1 MTRKTLLRDAIH
13 TALYG
18 SAALALVA
26 APNVLA
32 QDDAGTELETITV
45 VGSRI
50 KRTDIETS
58 QPVFVIERE
67 DLQKTGLSSVGD
79 ILQDLTTSGA
89 ALNTTFNNG
98 GNGETNVNLRNLGSN
113 RTLVLVN
120 GRRWVSNL
128 FGIVDLN
135 TIPVSVIERVEVL
148 KDGAS
153 AIYGSDAIAG
163 VINITTR
170 DSYDGA
176 EASAYLGENEEGDGR
191 TELYDFTIGS
201 STDRASVV
209 MNAAYSK
216 QEPIFAGD
224 REVSENPLFGF
235 GGNNVFAG
243 ASSSSPFG
251 RFGFGSNGARLPN
264 GAPGTLTLI
273 PGRPGTAASDFRPI
287 NLATDGFN
295 FAPDN
300 YLLTPQERTSIFLQA
315 RYDITDSI
323 SFNTTLLYNERRSEQ
338 QLAASPFT
346 FGTVGAGLGTFTI
359 PANAL
364 YNPFGVPVTRAQY
377 RNTEQTR
384 NFSQDVDTF
393 YFGGTLE
400 GAFDLFERSFSW
412 DLNYIYTD
420 NERRDTTQGLFNL
433 AALAQGLGPS
443 FRDANGVARCGIP
456 GAVIAGCVPVNI
468 FGGPEGFTRE
478 MADFTSFTG
487 TDTRYKK
494 LYDYTAN
501 ITGDLFDLPAGPLG
515 FAAGY
520 EYRREFGYDQP
531 DALVSSGAS
540 TGNIRQPTEGG
551 FSLDEIYAEFN
562 IPVLKDLAFAE
573 TFEISIAARF
583 SDYSNFGET
592 TNPKFGFRWKPFADL
607 LVRGNYSE
615 GFRAP
620 SVSELFLGAT
630 DAFPTIADPC
640 SASQNP
646 TGVVAQRCF
655 SGFGGIAAVPAG
667 YEQANAQIRITAG
680 GNPDVA
686 PETAR
691 TKTLGLVYSPSWAE
705 GLDLYLDWYNIQ
717 ITNIIGPASG
727 QFILND
733 CYVVGNV
740 RSCDLI
746 TRAGGGEIIDL
757 FAGVAN
763 NAVTRGTEIEGYDFT
778 ASYKFDT
785 ELGKFRIV
793 WDSAYTSYLGDIGQP
808 AAGTV
813 LDDGT
818 ILAGNVIGTYV
829 GALFVP
835 QWRLRSNVS
844 TNWQLGDWGATLTAR
859 YLSEL
864 DETCAVVV
872 NTANAIGQPQLANQ
886 CSDPT
891 VVDPQFG
898 GPTNTL
904 DATWYFDA
912 QLTWDAPWNARITG
926 GIRNLFDEEPPVA
939 FSAFANSFDP
949 QYDVPGR
956 FWYVQYMQKF

>member
-1 MTRKTLLRDAIH
+1 MTRNSLLRDAIN

-18 SAALALVA
+18 GAALALVA
-26 APNVLA
+26 APNAFA
-32 QDDAGTELETITV
+32 QDDAEQLETITV

-58 QPVFVIERE
+58 QPVFVLERE
-67 DLQKTGLSSVGD
+67 DLAKTGLSSVGD

-98 GNGETNVNLRNLGSN
+98 GNGETNVNLRNLGPN

-170 DSYDGA
+170 DNYDGA
-176 EASAYLGENEEGDGR
+176 EAGVFLGENEEGDGR

-209 MNAAYSK
+209 LNASYGK

-224 REVSENPLFGF
+224 REQTANPLFGF

-243 ASSSSPFG
+243 ASSTTPFG
-251 RFGFGSNGARLPN
+251 RFGFGDSGGRLPN

-273 PGRPGTAASDFRPI
+273 PGRPGTSPSDFRPI
-287 NLATDGFN
+287 DLATDGFN

-300 YLLTPQERTSIFLQA
+300 YLLTPNERTSIFVQG
-315 RYDITDSI
+315 RYDITDNI
-323 SFNTTLLYNERRSEQ
+323 SFSTTMLYNERRSEQ
-338 QLAASPFT
+338 QLAASPFAL
-346 FGTVGAGLGTFTI
+346 GTVGSGLGVFSI
-359 PANAL
+359 SADNI
-364 YNPFGVPVTRAQY
+364 YNPFGVDVTRAQY
-377 RNTEQTR
+377 RNTAQTR
-384 NFSQDVDTF
+384 NFQQDVDTF
-393 YFGGTLE
+393 YFGGTLQ
-400 GAFDLFERSFSW
+400 GSFDVIDRNFSW
-412 DLNYIYTD
+412 DVNYMYSD
-420 NERRDTTQGLFNL
+420 NERRDTTEGLFNL
-433 AALAQGLGPS
+433 NALALGAGPS
-443 FRDANGVARCGIP
+443 FRDAAGNPVCGTP
-456 GAVIAGCVPVNI
+456 DAPIAGCVPVNF
-468 FGGPEGFTRE
+468 FGGPDGFTPA
-478 MADFTSFTG
+478 MANATSFTG

-520 EYRREFGYDQP
+520 EYRREFGYDRP

-551 FSLDEIYAEFN
+551 FSLDEFYAEFN
-562 IPVLKDLAFAE
+562 IPILKDLAFAE
-573 TFEISIAARF
+573 TFEISIAARY

-592 TNPKFGFRWKPFADL
+592 VNPKFGFRWKPFADL

-620 SVSELFLGAT
+620 SVSELFTGAT

-640 SASQNP
+640 SASQSP

-655 SGFGGIAAVPAG
+655 GGFNGISAVPAG
-667 YEQANAQIRITAG
+667 YEQANAQIRITGG
-680 GNPDVA
+680 GNADVS

-691 TKTLGLVYSPSWAE
+691 TKTLGLVYSPSWAD

-717 ITNIIGPASG
+717 ITDIIGPASG

-733 CYVVGNV
+733 CYVVGNAS
-740 RSCDLI
+740 SCALI
-746 TRAGGGEIIDL
+746 TRQASGEIVDL

-763 NAVTRGTEIEGYDFT
+763 NAVTRGSEIEGYDFT

-785 ELGKFRIV
+785 EFGKFRIV
-793 WDSAYTSYLGDIGQP
+793 WDNAYTSYLGDIGQP
-808 AAGTV
+808 SAGTV

-818 ILAGNVIGTYV
+818 IVAGNVIGTYV
-829 GALFVP
+829 GAVFLP
-835 QWRLRSNVS
+835 QWRLRSNIT
-844 TNWQLGDWGATLTAR
+844 TNWQLGDWGASVTAR
-859 YLSEL
+859 YLSAL

-872 NTANAIGQPQLANQ
+872 NTANTIGQPELANL
-886 CSDPT
+886 CTSPD

-898 GPTNTL
+898 GPTNKL
-904 DATWYFDA
+904 DDTWYFDM
-912 QLTWDAPWNARITG
+912 QVSWDAPWNARISG
-926 GIRNLFDEEPPVA
+926 GIRNMFDEDPPVA

-949 QYDVPGR
+949 QYEVPGR

>member
-1 MTRKTLLRDAIH
+1 MTRKTLLRDAIN

-18 SAALALVA
+18 GAALALVA
-26 APNVLA
+26 APNAFA

-98 GNGETNVNLRNLGSN
+98 GNGETNVNLRNLGAN

-201 STDRASVV
+201 STDRASVI
-209 MNAAYSK
+209 MNAAYAK

-224 REVSENPLFGF
+224 REISANPLFGF

-243 ASSSSPFG
+243 ASSSTPFG
-251 RFGFGSNGARLPN
+251 RFGFGNGAVLPN

-273 PGRPGTAASDFRPI
+273 PGRPGTSAGDFRPI

-300 YLLTPQERTSIFLQA
+300 YLLTPQERTSIFVQA
-315 RYDITDSI
+315 RYDITDNI

-359 PANAL
+359 PASAL
-364 YNPFGVPVTRAQY
+364 YNPFGVDVTRAQY

-400 GAFDLFERSFSW
+400 GSFDMLERNFSW
-412 DLNYIYTD
+412 DVNYIYTD
-420 NERRDTTQGLFNL
+420 NERRDTTEGLFNL

-443 FRDANGVARCGIP
+443 FLDANGVPTCGTP
-456 GAVIAGCVPVNI
+456 TAPIAGCVPVNI

-501 ITGDLFDLPAGPLG
+501 ITGDLFELPAGPLG

-520 EYRREFGYDQP
+520 EYRREFGFDNP

-551 FSLDEIYAEFN
+551 FSLDEFYAEFN
-562 IPVLKDLAFAE
+562 IPILKDLAFAE
-573 TFEISIAARF
+573 TSRSRSRRATRTTPISAR
-583 SDYSNFGET
+583 
-592 TNPKFGFRWKPFADL
+592 R
-607 LVRGNYSE
+607 
-615 GFRAP
+615 
-620 SVSELFLGAT
+620 
-630 DAFPTIADPC
+630 PTRS
-640 SASQNP
+640 SASAGSRSP
-646 TGVVAQRCF
+646 TSSCAATTRKASARRACPSCSSARPTRSRRSPTRVPRRRTRRASSRSAASAASAGSPRCRRAT
-655 SGFGGIAAVPAG
+655 SRRTRRSASRAAAT
-667 YEQANAQIRITAG
+667 RTFRRRLR
-680 GNPDVA
+680 
-686 PETAR
+686 AR
-691 TKTLGLVYSPSWAE
+691 RHS
-705 GLDLYLDWYNIQ
+705 
-717 ITNIIGPASG
+717 ASST
-727 QFILND
+727 
-733 CYVVGNV
+733 
-740 RSCDLI
+740 R
-746 TRAGGGEIIDL
+746 RAGPR
-757 FAGVAN
+757 AW
-763 NAVTRGTEIEGYDFT
+763 TCTSTGTTSRSPTSSVPRRASSSSTT
-778 ASYKFDT
+778 AMS
-785 ELGKFRIV
+785 
-793 WDSAYTSYLGDIGQP
+793 SATSPP
-808 AAGTV
+808 A
-813 LDDGT
+813 
-818 ILAGNVIGTYV
+818 
-829 GALFVP
+829 
-835 QWRLRSNVS
+835 R
-844 TNWQLGDWGATLTAR
+844 
-859 YLSEL
+859 
-864 DETCAVVV
+864 
-872 NTANAIGQPQLANQ
+872 
-886 CSDPT
+886 
-891 VVDPQFG
+891 
-898 GPTNTL
+898 
-904 DATWYFDA
+904 
-912 QLTWDAPWNARITG
+912 
-926 GIRNLFDEEPPVA
+926 
-939 FSAFANSFDP
+939 
-949 QYDVPGR
+949 
-956 FWYVQYMQKF
+956 

>member
-1 MTRKTLLRDAIH
+1 MTRNTKLRDAIQS
-13 TALYG
+13 ALYG
-18 SAALALVA
+18 SAVLALGV
-26 APNVLA
+26 APNAFA
-32 QDDAGTELETITV
+32 QDDANTELETITV

-67 DLQKTGLSSVGD
+67 DLAKTGLSSVGD

-98 GNGETNVNLRNLGSN
+98 GNGETNVNLRNLGAN

-176 EASAYLGENEEGDGR
+176 EASAFLGENEEGDGR

-209 MNAAYSK
+209 MNASYAK

-224 REVSENPLFGF
+224 REISENPLFGF
-235 GGNNVFAG
+235 GGNNVLAG
-243 ASSSSPFG
+243 ASSTTPFG
-251 RFGFGSNGARLPN
+251 RFGFGASGGRLPN

-273 PGRPGTAASDFRPI
+273 PGRPGTSPGDFRPI
-287 NLATDGFN
+287 DLATDGFN

-300 YLLTPQERTSIFLQA
+300 YLLTPQERTSVFLQA

-346 FGTVGAGLGTFTI
+346 FGTVGSGLGRFNVSADNI
-359 PANAL
+359 
-364 YNPFGVPVTRAQY
+364 YNPFGVDVTRAQY
-377 RNTEQTR
+377 RNTAQTR
-384 NFSQDVDTF
+384 NFQQDVDTF
-393 YFGGTLE
+393 YFGGTLQ
-400 GAFDLFERSFSW
+400 GSFDLVDRNFAW
-412 DLNYIYTD
+412 DVNYIYTD
-420 NERRDTTQGLFNL
+420 NERRDTTEGLFNL
-433 AALAQGLGPS
+433 NALAQGLGPS
-443 FRDANGVARCGIP
+443 FLDANGVPTCGTP
-456 GAVIAGCVPVNI
+456 DAPIAGCVPVNI
-468 FGGPEGFTRE
+468 FGGPDGFTQQ
-478 MADFTSFTG
+478 MANATSFTG

-501 ITGDLFDLPAGPLG
+501 ITGDLFELPAGPLG

-540 TGNIRQPTEGG
+540 TGNIRQPTSGG
-551 FSLDEIYAEFN
+551 FSLDEFYAEFN
-562 IPVLKDLAFAE
+562 IPIVKDLAFAE
-573 TFEISIAARF
+573 IFEISIAARY
-583 SDYSNFGET
+583 SDFSNFGET
-592 TNPKFGFRWKPFADL
+592 TNPKFGFRWKPFSDL

-640 SASQNP
+640 SAAQNP
-646 TGVVAQRCF
+646 TGAVAQRCF
-655 SGFGGIAAVPAG
+655 SGFGGVGAVPAG
-667 YEQANAQIRITAG
+667 YQQANSQIRITGG
-680 GNPDVA
+680 GNPNVS

-717 ITNIIGPASG
+717 ITDVIGPASG

-733 CYVVGNV
+733 CYIVGNAS
-740 RSCDLI
+740 SCGLI
-746 TRAGGGEIIDL
+746 TRQPNGEILDL

-785 ELGKFRIV
+785 EFGKFRV
-793 WDSAYTSYLGDIGQP
+793 TWDNAYISYLGDIGQP
-808 AAGTV
+808 SAGTV

-818 ILAGNVIGTYV
+818 VLAGNVIGTYQ
-829 GALFVP
+829 GAIFLP
-835 QWRLRSNVS
+835 QWRLRS
-844 TNWQLGDWGATLTAR
+844 TITTAWQNGDWGATLTAR
-859 YLSEL
+859 YLSAL

-872 NTANAIGQPQLANQ
+872 NTADTIGQPQLRNL
-886 CSDPT
+886 CSSPD

-898 GPTNTL
+898 GPTNKL
-904 DATWYFDA
+904 DETWYFDL
-912 QLTWDAPWNARITG
+912 QGTWDAPWNARITA
-926 GIRNLFDEEPPVA
+926 GIRNLFDEDPPVG

-956 FWYVQYMQKF
+956 FWYVSYMQKF